1 MRTMSKVPASTGTP
15 VSGTSPTGAGATAL
29 PATRRTALR
38 VILGGALL
46 AVMLAVTAGRAAADE
61 KADYRVV
68 DPSGVYF
75 GNPRLFKKP
84 VLVNC
89 DRVYRAIPEYLE
101 ILEKNLTDRDV
112 RYHFLMRKASDKFA
126 AAVRSVAT
134 EGGYDL
140 VAGIGTVVP
149 ANKETPALP
158 EATDAAI
165 KKLPV

>member
-1 MRTMSKVPASTGTP
+1 MRTASSVATAVVVPVSVGTP
-15 VSGTSPTGAGATAL
+15 SRRGVSRRGT
-29 PATRRTALR
+29 LR
-38 VILGGALL
+38 LLGDGLLL
-46 AVMLAVTAGRAAADE
+46 AVLLVAVAGPAAAQD
-61 KADYRVV
+61 KVDYRVV
-68 DPSGVYF
+68 DPSAVYL

-89 DRVYRAIPEYLE
+89 DRVYRAIPEYVE

-126 AAVRSVAT
+126 AAVRAVAT

-140 VAGIGTVVP
+140 VGGIGSVVP
-149 ANKETPALP
+149 ANTDTPAIP

-165 KKLPV
+165 KKLPA

>member
-1 MRTMSKVPASTGTP
+1 MRTMNVPAAAGSSTLAAPGTP
-15 VSGTSPTGAGATAL
+15 
-29 PATRRTALR
+29 PATLSRRLALR
-38 VILGGALL
+38 LTLGGALL
-46 AVMLAVTAGRAAADE
+46 AVLLAVAATPAAADD

-68 DPSGVYF
+68 DPSGVYL
-75 GNPRLFKKP
+75 GNPRLFRKP

-89 DRVYRAIPEYLE
+89 DRVYRAIPEYVE

-126 AAVRSVAT
+126 AAVRSVAS

-140 VAGIGTVVP
+140 VAGVGSVVP
-149 ANKETPALP
+149 SSAETPAIP

-165 KKLPV
+165 KKLPA